1 MVGRPFR
8 DLRVLPR
15 RGRALRPRDA
25 AEARPRSRPDRGRRP
40 APGPRRPS
48 RAPDHSPDRRPLPR
62 PRLAASRRQR
72 APGRP
77 GRVRPGHRDG
87 IVRGRGRTTRAGP
100 PSAAAS
106 VTGRDALSHRLD
118 FVTTHATEFV
128 DLTDRIRDE
137 VRRAGLRNGRVHMQS
152 LHTTLGLAINENEP
166 LLLHDFESL
175 LDRLAPAGAGYEHD
189 DFARRFEV
197 PLDEPANGHAHCRQL
212 LLSAFATLMVEE
224 GDLVLGRWQS
234 MFAVELDGPRQRQV
248 ALQLD
253 GEFARSD
260 EQVSL
265 EALVELELA
274 RQLMVD
280 PEPVASP
287 MRRLVGAGGKRLRPK
302 LVQLTAGIGPRSDPL
317 RAAELAAA
325 VELLHNATL
334 IHDDY
339 VDESTHRRGRPT
351 VAAAEGPERAIAVG
365 DYYFAKATR
374 LIAQIGNGGVTSAL
388 AEALEAVCASQID
401 DVAMRG
407 SYPGDRDSY
416 MRVIR
421 GKTASLFAAAC
432 ESGALLSGAA
442 PDVVDAL
449 GRFGVLLGTAFQMA
463 DDMVDFSPSSGKP
476 VGLDI
481 RQRVLSLPLI
491 YAAEDRVVG
500 PEVRRLLA
508 GALGDA
514 EVGRVAEL
522 VTASG
527 ALPRVRQE
535 AKGLIDA
542 AVRELDAVELDGLRP
557 ALAGLALSAVDRIS

>member
-1 MVGRPFR
+1 M
-8 DLRVLPR
+8 
-15 RGRALRPRDA
+15 
-25 AEARPRSRPDRGRRP
+25 SQ
-40 APGPRRPS
+40 
-48 RAPDHSPDRRPLPR
+48 
-62 PRLAASRRQR
+62 RLEFA
-72 APGRP
+72 
-77 GRVRPGHRDG
+77 
-87 IVRGRGRTTRAGP
+87 
-100 PSAAAS
+100 
-106 VTGRDALSHRLD
+106 TG
-118 FVTTHATEFV
+118 HATEFV
-128 DLTDRIRDE
+128 DITDRVREE
-137 VRRAGLRNGRVHMQS
+137 VRRAGLRNGRVHLQS
-152 LHTTLGLAINENEP
+152 LHTTLGLAVNENEP
-166 LLLHDFESL
+166 LLLRDFEGL
-175 LDRLAPAGAGYEHD
+175 LDRIAPAGAAYEHD
-189 DFARRFEV
+189 DFARRFDV
-197 PLDEPANGHAHCRQL
+197 PMDEPANGHAHCRQL
-212 LLSAFATLMVEE
+212 LLSAFATLMVEDGE
-224 GDLVLGRWQS
+224 LVLGRWQS
-234 MFAVELDGPRQRQV
+234 LFAVELDGPRQRQL

-253 GEFARSD
+253 GEFARGI
-260 EQVSL
+260 EKESL
-265 EALVELELA
+265 QALVELELA

-287 MRRLVGAGGKRLRPK
+287 MRRLVEAGGKRLRPR
-302 LVQLTAGIGPRSDPL
+302 LVQLTAGIGPHNDAL

-374 LIAQIGNGGVTSAL
+374 LIAQIGNPGVTSAL

-416 MRVIR
+416 MQVIR

-432 ESGALLSGAA
+432 ESGALLSGAT
-442 PDVVDAL
+442 PQVVEAL
-449 GRFGVLLGTAFQMA
+449 RRFGELLGTAFQMA

-508 GALGDA
+508 GSLGDA

-522 VTASG
+522 VISSE

-535 AKGLIDA
+535 AQGLVDA
-542 AVRELDAVELDGLRP
+542 AVRELEAVELDGLQP
-557 ALAGLALSAVDRIS
+557 VLVGLARSAVDRNS